1 MNERKAIA
9 AVLAAGATPNADA
22 KSIVSTYLEILT
34 ELTERQE
41 EEFQAQQVQ
50 LETE

>member
-9 AVLAAGATPNADA
+9 AILAAGATPKADA
-22 KSIVSTYLEILT
+22 KTVVSTYLEILT

-41 EEFQAQQVQ
+41 EEIRAQQVQ
-50 LETE
+50 VEIE